1 MLGYTRQHL
10 LAAFVVALCVG
21 GLAWLAL
28 EIFIPAPPTK
38 IVIAGSFKGGHYEA
52 LGLRYKDILA
62 RSHLKVDV
70 RMTNGALE
78 NLKLLND
85 PRSGVQVAFMQGGV
99 ANGEQTP
106 DLLSLGRIDHQIF
119 WLFHPAGETLSDL
132 TQLKGK
138 RIALGP
144 VGSGTRTV
152 SEKILNV
159 SGITSEN
166 TTLLSLTPQS
176 AVDALNDG
184 TIDALFLNF
193 SPDSSILHTLLRSTK
208 YRPMSFTDADALTRI
223 FPFLVRLVMPRGVV
237 DYETKV
243 PAADVILI
251 ATTNVVLVRKEL
263 HPSIIDL
270 LVQTMVEVHSAPGIF
285 QRIGEFPT
293 PTDPEYPVAEEASD
307 FYKNGPSLLNRYF
320 LPWVT
325 NYVKRGIA
333 VVVTAVAIIVPFFSY
348 WPRLYKWLVEYRL
361 RALYRRLRKI
371 EARLQNSFTASEIST
386 LEDEIESLDRDII
399 NLGVPMK
406 HSDLYFMIKSH
417 LNLVRTRIGL
427 RRTDLRGKKEDGA
440 PSALIADV

>member
-1 MLGYTRQHL
+1 MLGYTREHL
-10 LAAFVVALCVG
+10 FVVLTATLLFVAG
-21 GLAWLAL
+21 VWLVL
-28 EIFIPAPPTK
+28 EILLPPPPTK
-38 IVIAGSFKGGHYEA
+38 IAIAGSFRGGHYESLA
-52 LGLRYKDILA
+52 LRYKNIFERA
-62 RSHLKVDV
+62 HVKVDV
-70 RMTNGALE
+70 RATDGAAA

-85 PRSGVQVAFMQGGV
+85 PNSGIQIAFMQGGV
-99 ANGEQTP
+99 ANSTEAP
-106 DLLSLGRIDHQIF
+106 DLLSLGRIDYQVF
-119 WLFHPAGETLSDL
+119 WLFYPAGETLSDL

-144 VGSGTRTV
+144 PGSGTRIV
-152 SEKILNV
+152 SEKILNIG
-159 SGITSEN
+159 GITPDN
-166 TTLLSLTPQS
+166 TTLLNLTPQR
-176 AVDALNDG
+176 AVDALGDG

-193 SPDSSILHTLLRSTK
+193 SSDSPILQSLLERPQ
-208 YRPMSFTDADALTRI
+208 YRPMSFTDAEALTRI

-237 DYETKV
+237 DYERKV
-243 PAADVILI
+243 PAADVVLI

-307 FYKNGPSLLNRYF
+307 FYKNGPSLLDRYF

-325 NYVKRGIA
+325 NYVKRAIA
-333 VVVTAVAIIVPFFSY
+333 VLVTAMVIIIPIFTY
-348 WPRLYKWLVEYRL
+348 APRLYKWLVEYRL

-371 EARLQNSFTASEIST
+371 EASLQKSLTAPEILT
-386 LEDEIESLDRDII
+386 LEDEIENLDRDII
-399 NLGVPMK
+399 NLGVPTK

-427 RRTDLRGKKEDGA
+427 RRTDLRGKRTTA
-440 PSALIADV
+440 HLVR